1 MNATEN
7 TFQGIALL
15 EDNELLIGQLYRQF
29 AAIFPK
35 QVRLWS
41 ELSLD
46 EMIHARMLR
55 GLRSRLPATNGGLN
69 GKRFDLGSLSTFRDF
84 MKSMLYGTLETEMP
98 AQSALNTAIY
108 IQWSLMEQESF
119 QMSEKDPFELRAV
132 LQTLAAGTCKQRDRL
147 LKALKKAGKVP
158 SGSLS
163 VVGTNGSEGRSFVP
177 SPCEE
182 FNHLGFFPLD
192 S

>member
-1 MNATEN
+1 
-7 TFQGIALL
+7 
-15 EDNELLIGQLYRQF
+15 
-29 AAIFPK
+29 
-35 QVRLWS
+35 
-41 ELSLD
+41 
-46 EMIHARMLR
+46 
-55 GLRSRLPATNGGLN
+55 
-69 GKRFDLGSLSTFRDF
+69 
-84 MKSMLYGTLETEMP
+84 
-98 AQSALNTAIY
+98 
-108 IQWSLMEQESF
+108 
-119 QMSEKDPFELRAV
+119 MSEKDPFELRAV
-132 LQTLAAGTCKQRDRL
+132 LQTLATGTCKQRDRL

>member
-29 AAIFPK
+29 ASIFPK

-69 GKRFDLGSLSTFRDF
+69 G
-84 MKSMLYGTLETEMP
+84 
-98 AQSALNTAIY
+98 
-108 IQWSLMEQESF
+108 
-119 QMSEKDPFELRAV
+119 
-132 LQTLAAGTCKQRDRL
+132 
-147 LKALKKAGKVP
+147 VP